1 MSEVNF
7 LDGVV
12 ATPADFGETGD
23 YGEWKPIKYSG
34 TYGNNGFYLPF
45 KQDYSVEGFSTVTW
59 KGNNVNNRYFGGVGF
74 NPDLIWT
81 KARSVGYSGSIYDS
95 VRGYGSIH
103 NIVPSSTEAENGGN
117 HVYGG
122 IASSSADGFTTFAGT
137 DGGNPYANHNEDGKT
152 YVAWNWDMG
161 TTTNTKHQMSAVG
174 NVKHSTTQNKIGA
187 TSIAFD
193 GTGDRLDIPASSLVE
208 SSEGTVECWIYMI
221 ALVSGSQ
228 IYYHP
233 PIYHK
238 GDVYQSLNIN
248 SAGKVTSYVYTGSAN
263 SLESSTSLSTGA
275 WNHVAVTW
283 NSSGR
288 KIWINGVERA
298 SSSTSLTAMD
308 TGGNNATFHIGEGTS
323 SSVVSLNA
331 YVDELRVSKIAR
343 YTASFTPYTSALTA
357 DNDTTLLL
365 HSDTDNN
372 STFFV
377 DSSDGG
383 DVNTDGSYT
392 SIVAA
397 NTTYGQSIVS
407 YDATKVTNATVGHGL
422 NSAPEMIIAKGLEEA
437 YSWVVYHKDL
447 NGGTNPHTK
456 RIHLNSTGAEVA
468 ETSWGNASPSATVF
482 TLGGDEM
489 INPTNGKSV
498 IAYCFH
504 S

>member
-1 MSEVNF
+1 
-7 LDGVV
+7 
-12 ATPADFGETGD
+12 
-23 YGEWKPIKYSG
+23 
-34 TYGNNGFYLPF
+34 
-45 KQDYSVEGFSTVTW
+45 
-59 KGNNVNNRYFGGVGF
+59 
-74 NPDLIWT
+74 
-81 KARSVGYSGSIYDS
+81 
-95 VRGYGSIH
+95 
-103 NIVPSSTEAENGGN
+103 
-117 HVYGG
+117 
-122 IASSSADGFTTFAGT
+122 
-137 DGGNPYANHNEDGKT
+137 
-152 YVAWNWDMG
+152 
-161 TTTNTKHQMSAVG
+161 
-174 NVKHSTTQNKIGA
+174 NVKHSTTYKKIGA
-187 TSIAFD
+187 TSILFD

-208 SSEGTVECWIYMI
+208 SSEGTVECWIYMN

-343 YTASFTPYTSALTA
+343 YTASFTPYTSALTE

-372 STFFV
+372 STFFI

-383 DVNTDGSYT
+383 DVNTNGSIT

-397 NTTYGQSIVS
+397 NPTYGQSIVKFPTDS
-407 YDATKVTNATVGHGL
+407 GEQTVGHGL
-422 NSAPEMIIAKGLEEA
+422 SAAPELIIFKALGATSNWDTWYKDFNGYQAIVLNTTAAK
-437 YSWVVYHKDL
+437 YT
-447 NGGTNPHTK
+447 NGGARTVY
-456 RIHLNSTGAEVA
+456 STSSTTMGLGLQMLG
-468 ETSWGNASPSATVF
+468 SNYWGV
-482 TLGGDEM
+482 GEE
-489 INPTNGKSV
+489 I

-504 S
+504 SVAGYSKFGTYNGTGNASGNS